1 MAKHKK
7 ELTYVR
13 GYFVELSEIEI
24 VQTKEGLRQR
34 ATMTLETED
43 GQIIFLEIRD
53 TIEFDKIDEFN
64 LHPDDALEVGFV
76 FVGVKSFNKYFNNLH
91 VKHLDLI

>member
-1 MAKHKK
+1 MNKTKK

-13 GYFVELSEIEI
+13 GYLVELSEIE
-24 VQTKEGLRQR
+24 VVKTKDGTRKR

-43 GQIIFLEIRD
+43 GQILFLEVRD
-53 TIEFDKIDEFN
+53 TIEFDKIDKFD
-64 LHPDDALEVGFV
+64 LQPDDALEVGFI
-76 FVGVKSFNKYFNNLH
+76 FCGVKSFSKSFNNLH